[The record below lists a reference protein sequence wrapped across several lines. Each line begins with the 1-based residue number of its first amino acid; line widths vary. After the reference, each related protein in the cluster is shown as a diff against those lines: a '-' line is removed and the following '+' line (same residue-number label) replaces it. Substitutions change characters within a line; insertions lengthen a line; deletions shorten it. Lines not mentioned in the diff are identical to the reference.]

1 MDHATSCRLLTA
13 THFATSLLPLTAR
26 LIPVITEIGRLIV
39 SFRRA
44 DPTPQACHRFET
56 RLQESL
62 RDLGRTIIEWTFN
75 HLEPHD
81 RKDSPGQIESGGT
94 RYRRRSKT
102 PNRSVATLFGTITLW
117 RMLYQD
123 VHGVEPS
130 IFPLEIRLGLESGL
144 ATPALAERAARA
156 AVTSPQDAV
165 LATLRHDHAVRWSA
179 TSLRAV
185 IAGVAA
191 GMEAHRHDAQ
201 ADRLLAWLGQ
211 ADKSSGDRKPVLAVG
226 RDGLMLPI
234 RGQACY
240 REGATATVSV
250 YDRRGQRLGTV
261 YLGRMP
267 EPGQG
272 TLSRQLTD
280 LIEAV
285 LRGWAGPSPRLAY
298 ITDGGNHQ
306 TRYYHRVLRRMNDPH
321 HPGRRLKWHWVIDCF
336 HACEYI
342 TELSEALFADA
353 RAGASWA
360 RKMRRWLKEK
370 PRGIYRVLHSAAALR
385 RRRIIASAA
394 KREQYRT
401 AYAYLRKRMRWLDYR
416 GYRRDHL
423 PIGSGVTE
431 AACKTVFT
439 QRLKQSGMTWKVESG
454 QWIVDLRVIHLSGV
468 WSEVYQS
475 YLGSKATL
483 QMRTQGTT
491 AKRKTSNAA

>member
-1 MDHATSCRLLTA
+1 
-13 THFATSLLPLTAR
+13 
-26 LIPVITEIGRLIV
+26 
-39 SFRRA
+39 
-44 DPTPQACHRFET
+44 
-56 RLQESL
+56 
-62 RDLGRTIIEWTFN
+62 
-75 HLEPHD
+75 
-81 RKDSPGQIESGGT
+81 
-94 RYRRRSKT
+94 
-102 PNRSVATLFGTITLW
+102 
-117 RMLYQD
+117 
-123 VHGVEPS
+123 
-130 IFPLEIRLGLESGL
+130 
-144 ATPALAERAARA
+144 LAERAARA
-156 AVTSPQDAV
+156 AVTSAQDTV
-165 LATLRHDHAVRWSA
+165 LAALRDDHGVSWSVA
-179 TSLRAV
+179 TLRAV
-185 IAGVAA
+185 IAAVAA
-191 GMEAHRHDAQ
+191 GMDAHRHDAQ
-201 ADRLLAWLGQ
+201 VARLLTWLEQADR
-211 ADKSSGDRKPVLAVG
+211 SSGDRKPVLAVG

-250 YDRRGQRLGTV
+250 YDRRGRRLGTV

-267 EPGQG
+267 EPGQES
-272 TLSRQLTD
+272 LSRQLTA

-306 TRYYHRVLRRMNDPH
+306 TQYYRRVLRRMSDPR
-321 HPGRRLKWHWVIDCF
+321 HPGRRLQWRWVIDYY

-342 TELSEALFADA
+342 TKLSEALFSDA
-353 RAGASWA
+353 RAGLAWA
-360 RKMRRWLKEK
+360 REMRRWLKEK

-483 QMRTQGTT
+483 QMPTQGTT